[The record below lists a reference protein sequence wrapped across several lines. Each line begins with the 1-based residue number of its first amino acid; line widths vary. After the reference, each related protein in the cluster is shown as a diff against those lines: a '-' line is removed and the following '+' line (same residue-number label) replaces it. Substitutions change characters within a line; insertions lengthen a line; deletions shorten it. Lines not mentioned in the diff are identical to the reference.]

1 MEHIQ
6 TQPDQSPNPVRDG
19 ALRKQL
25 LARRQKLQAL
35 APEHSQAVPVQRLLL
50 EVDAALARMDGGT
63 FGICETCHDA
73 IEDDRLLGDPLC
85 RNCLDHLSPAEQRA
99 LERDLDLAF
108 QIQIALLPK
117 PDVTIQGWTLAYHYE
132 PRGPVSGDYCDLI
145 MRDNGAALFFIGD
158 VMGKGVAAS
167 MLMAQLYAIFRSL
180 AGPEHLPHELIAR
193 ANPVFCEGT
202 DSSHFA
208 TVVCG
213 RIGSGGEVQICNAGH
228 PLPLHVCTGGISSIE
243 STGMPLGLFSEGNYH
258 SLTLNLAKG
267 DSLLLYTD
275 GLTESSNNAGE
286 QYGVGR
292 LHEFVEQQRDLRPK
306 ELIGALLQDLGRFR
320 SQAPGHD
327 DLTVMIIQRDV

>member
-1 MEHIQ
+1 
-6 TQPDQSPNPVRDG
+6 
-19 ALRKQL
+19 
-25 LARRQKLQAL
+25 
-35 APEHSQAVPVQRLLL
+35 VQRLLL
-50 EVDAALARMDGGT
+50 EVDAALARMDAGT

-73 IEDDRLLGDPLC
+73 IEDDRLLVDPLC
-85 RNCLDHLSPAEQRA
+85 RNCLDHLSPAEQQA

-108 QIQIALLPK
+108 QIQSGLLPK
-117 PDVTIQGWTLAYHYE
+117 PDVAIQGWTLAYHYE

-145 MRDNGAALFFIGD
+145 LQEKGAALFFIGD

-167 MLMAQLYAIFRSL
+167 MLMAQLYAIFRSIV
-180 AGPEHLPHELIAR
+180 GPEHTPHELFTR

-202 DSSHFA
+202 YSSHYA

-228 PLPLHVCTGGISSIE
+228 PLPLHVGRGGIASIE

-258 SLTLNLAKG
+258 SLTINLEKG

-275 GLTESSNNAGE
+275 GLTEASNRAGE
-286 QYGVGR
+286 QFGASR
-292 LHEFVEQQRDLRPK
+292 LHEFLARQRACKPK
-306 ELIGALLQDLGRFR
+306 ELIGTLLQDLNKFR
-320 SQAPGHD
+320 SNTPSHD